1 VTAKATTPREPF
13 DKSQAAFE
21 VIVGWLDGD
30 SARAMA
36 HGEIEDELD
45 RRGRDLLRQMFQD
58 HLDVRAQR
66 EERVEVVDAAGV
78 ARRSVE
84 RGHGRGLATIFG
96 AVRVERLA
104 YRQRG
109 QANLHPA
116 DAELNLPAER
126 HSHGLRLI
134 AAVESSRGSFDA
146 AADAIERGCGQSVGK
161 RQIEALAADAAAD
174 FEEFYTTADPGAA
187 EPGDVVVLTC
197 DGKGIVMRPGEL
209 RPETAKAAAKMTDQ
223 PGTRLSKHE
232 KRNRKRIAEV
242 GAVYEITPAPRTSDD
257 IWAPAG
263 DDTTP
268 APEAA
273 NKWVTAS
280 VVEDAAVVIATV
292 FDEAERRDTRHQRQW
307 VALVDGNAHQID
319 RINAE
324 AAARDVTVP
333 ILIDFLHV
341 LEYVWGAARSLFGD
355 GDPAAEKWVHD
366 TADAILDGNARQVAA
381 TIRSKATRAG
391 LDTAERKG
399 ADECAKYLTNKAAY
413 LNYPQA
419 LAAGWPIATGV
430 IEGTCRFL
438 VADRM
443 DITGAR
449 WSVQGAE
456 AILKLRALRTNGDWS
471 EYWRYHLEKERQR
484 IHESRYAHNL
494 IPKAA

>member
-1 VTAKATTPREPF
+1 VTDTADTTPEAF
-13 DKSQAAFE
+13 DVSRAAFNG
-21 VIVGWLDGD
+21 IVGWLNGDG
-30 SARAMA
+30 AGAMA
-36 HGEIEDELD
+36 HGEVEGELD
-45 RRGRDLLRQMFQD
+45 RRGRELLRQMFQD
-58 HLDVRAQR
+58 HLDRRAQR

-78 ARRSVE
+78 ARSSVE
-84 RGHGRGLATIFG
+84 RGHSRGLATIFG

-104 YRQRG
+104 YRRRG
-109 QANLHPA
+109 EANLHPA
-116 DAELNLPAER
+116 DGVLNLPEER
-126 HSHGLRLI
+126 HSHGLRLV

-146 AADAIERGCGQSVGK
+146 AAEAIERGCGQSVGK
-161 RQIEALAADAAAD
+161 RQVEALAAAAAVD

-187 EPGDVVVLTC
+187 DPGDVVVLTC

-209 RPETAKAAAKMTDQ
+209 RPETAKAAAKATNKA
-223 PGTRLSKHE
+223 GAGIGRHE
-232 KRNRKRIAEV
+232 KRDRKRMAEV
-242 GAVYEITPAPRTSDD
+242 GAVYEITPAPRTSAD

-263 DDTTP
+263 GDTTP
-268 APEAA
+268 APKAA

-292 FDEAERRDTRHQRQW
+292 FDEAERRDRDHQRQW

-341 LEYVWGAARSLFGD
+341 AEYVWGAARSLFAD
-355 GDPAAEKWVHD
+355 GDPAADKWAHD
-366 TADAILDGNARQVAA
+366 TADDILDGNARQVAA
-381 TIRSKATRAG
+381 TIRSKATRAR
-391 LDTAERKG
+391 LDPAKRKG
-399 ADECAKYLTNKAAY
+399 ADDCAKYLTNKAAY

-419 LAAGWPIATGV
+419 LSAGWPIASGV

-449 WSVQGAE
+449 WSVRGAE
-456 AILKLRALRTNGDWS
+456 AILKLRALRANGDWP

>member
-1 VTAKATTPREPF
+1 MGDTTPEAF
-13 DKSQAAFE
+13 DESRAAFDG
-21 VIVGWLDGD
+21 IVGWLDGD
-30 SARAMA
+30 GAGAMT
-36 HGEIEDELD
+36 HGEVEGELD
-45 RRGRDLLRQMFQD
+45 RRGRELLRQMFQD
-58 HLDVRAQR
+58 HLDGRAQR

-78 ARRSVE
+78 ARGSVE
-84 RGHGRGLATIFG
+84 AGHGRGLATIFG

-109 QANLHPA
+109 ETNLHPA
-116 DAELNLPAER
+116 DGVLNLPEER

-146 AADAIERGCGQSVGK
+146 AAEAIERGCGQSVGK
-161 RQIEALAADAAAD
+161 RQVEALAAAAAAD

-209 RPETAKAAAKMTDQ
+209 RPETAKAAAKTTNK
-223 PGTRLSKHE
+223 PGAGLGKHE
-232 KRNRKRIAEV
+232 KRDRKRMAEV
-242 GAVYEITPAPRTSDD
+242 GAVYEITPAPRTSAD
-257 IWAPAG
+257 IWALAG

-292 FDEAERRDTRHQRQW
+292 FDEAERRDRNHQRQW
-307 VALVDGNAHQID
+307 VALVDGNTHQID

-341 LEYVWGAARSLFGD
+341 VEYVWGAARSLFAD
-355 GDPAAEKWVHD
+355 GDPAAGKWAHD
-366 TADAILDGNARQVAA
+366 TADEILDGKARQVAA
-381 TIRSKATRAG
+381 TIRSKATRAR
-391 LDTAERKG
+391 LDAAERKG

-419 LAAGWPIATGV
+419 LVAGWPIATGV

-456 AILKLRALRTNGDWS
+456 AILKLRALRTNGDWP
-471 EYWRYHLEKERQR
+471 EYWRYHLSKERQR